1 MMEDHTEKIFP
12 DPPLAPAQIY
22 PTAPSAP
29 ADTAI
34 PTIAS
39 MPAASDKVSSRSSLV
54 QFSSCGL

>member
-1 MMEDHTEKIFP
+1 MEDHTEKIFP

-22 PTAPSAP
+22 PSAPSAP

-39 MPAASDKVSSRSSLV
+39 MPAASDKVSISLLRGR
-54 QFSSCGL
+54 FSSRGL